1 VVRIR
6 RFGVVRTA
14 NLAAVVYLLVTL
26 LFVLPFVLI
35 LAAAGP
41 MEFTDQLGRTAS
53 VDVSPVWLLLVP
65 LVYAVLGWIITAL
78 FCLIYNLAAAITGG
92 VEIQLLGDARASA
105 RTDLPPPAYND
116 PIR

>member
-1 VVRIR
+1 MFRIR
-6 RFGVVRTA
+6 RFGVLRTA
-14 NLAAVVYLLVTL
+14 NLAAVVYLLLTL

-41 MEFTDQLGRTAS
+41 MEFTDQFGRTAS
-53 VDVSPVWLLLVP
+53 VDFSPIWLLLVP
-65 LVYAVLGWIITAL
+65 LVYAVIGWIITAL

-92 VEIQLLGDARASA
+92 VEIQLEGEDRVGV
-105 RTDLPPPAYND
+105 RRDMPPPAPAG

>member
-1 VVRIR
+1 MFRIR
-6 RFGVVRTA
+6 RFGVLRTA
-14 NLAAVVYLLVTL
+14 NLAAVVYLLLTL

-41 MEFTDQLGRTAS
+41 MEFTDQFGRTAS
-53 VDVSPVWLLLVP
+53 VDFSPVFLLLVP

-92 VEIQLLGDARASA
+92 VEIQLHGEQRAGG
-105 RTDLPPPAYND
+105 RTDLAPPAWD
-116 PIR
+116 GPIR

>member
-1 VVRIR
+1 MFRIR

-14 NLAAVVYLLVTL
+14 NLAAVVYLLLTL

-41 MEFTDQLGRTAS
+41 MEFTDQFGRTAS
-53 VDVSPVWLLLVP
+53 VDFSPIWLLLVP

-92 VEIQLLGDARASA
+92 VEIQLLGDE
-105 RTDLPPPAYND
+105 RTSVHGDLPPPAPGA